1 MEQNAILSDQR
12 DARLG
17 RMLVTMSVTML
28 PVLTYGSVSAFL
40 TVALPKLLTSN
51 PTGIIL
57 DLYQGPAGAGA
68 HVGEAGQEKESDGL
82 RSLPDHHLS
91 RHPLLLLLHHPPG
104 HSHLLW
110 GSQLHGAQP
119 FLRVPLGNISD
130 KVRLKH
136 FDHHPFGSVI
146 IFEFLL

>member
-1 MEQNAILSDQR
+1 MSRTTDLCLDNERLLLSE
-12 DARLG
+12 
-17 RMLVTMSVTML
+17 
-28 PVLTYGSVSAFL
+28 PE
-40 TVALPKLLTSN
+40 PTS
-51 PTGIIL
+51 PGG
-57 DLYQGPAGAGA
+57 GPAGGGA

-82 RSLPDHHLS
+82 RGLPDHHLS

-119 FLRVPLGNISD
+119 FLRIPLGNISD